1 MICNVGRSD
10 LAGIIKC
17 PPSKSYT
24 HRAVFLASLA
34 DGTSTIYNPLLSNDT
49 RASISACEKFGA
61 LIENRDG
68 KLQITGTQEVKAAKI
83 DAANSGTTMRIAAA
97 VASLAKGTSVLTG
110 DESLSNRPM
119 GSLLKALYLLGAQ
132 IDSNDGMPPVTISGI
147 IKGGRVE
154 IPGNISSQYVSA
166 LLIAGGATRD
176 GIMVDIDGPLVSKD
190 YLGYTVKS
198 MKQFG
203 AKVEVSESVYSCIAQ
218 KYSATEFTVPHD
230 MSILALLVAAKA
242 LAGSNMK
249 IDTGVKSD
257 NGPFE
262 SSHVAEICSMMGV
275 NIHFNENMCNVECSD
290 GAKVK
295 TVNLTDQPDLLP
307 AIAILALKNEEKTV
321 INGIGHTK
329 YKETDRIAVISEE
342 LAKTGAV
349 INSTNDS
356 MSIER
361 AGKLKPAEFDSR
373 GDHRLFMAFCI
384 AGMYIGD
391 CTVTDPES
399 VAVSY
404 PNFIQD
410 MQAVGG
416 KISPCKI

>member
-1 MICNVGRSD
+1 MICNVKRSN
-10 LAGIIKC
+10 LAGVIKC

-34 DGTSTIYNPLLSNDT
+34 DGTSTIYNPLFSNDT
-49 RASISACEKFGA
+49 RASMSACEKFGA
-61 LIENRDG
+61 LIENKDG

-83 DAANSGTTMRIAAA
+83 DAANSGTTMRISAA

-110 DESLSNRPM
+110 DESLSKRPM

-132 IDSNDGMPPVTISGI
+132 IDSNDGMPPVTIGGT

-176 GIMVDIDGPLVSKD
+176 GIMVDVEGPLVSKD
-190 YLGYTVKS
+190 YLGYTIES
-198 MKQFG
+198 MKRFG

-218 KYSATEFTVPHD
+218 KYSAAEFTVPHD

-275 NIHFNENMCNVECSD
+275 NIHFEENMCNVECSE

-356 MSIER
+356 MSIEC

-416 KISPCKI
+416 KISTYKI